1 MKLDELKSSWNIYT
15 SQIVGDSEVEENQ
28 IRALLK
34 GKADNIIAKIKKS
47 LYFEIGFIAISSFAF
62 LAILFR
68 VNDPFMLIY
77 CYAFLIFCIATLVS
91 LTFYYRKLSL
101 FDLNL
106 PNLKSS
112 LSGIVTSLS
121 GYVRTYHIINIT
133 LAPFMLVSSVLYAF
147 VSHPETEEQQAEQ
160 QTMLLSNEQIT
171 LFVFIY
177 LFGLIAFYFISK
189 FYMHKL
195 YGIHIAS
202 LKQCLAEL
210 NE

>member
-15 SQIVGDSEVEENQ
+15 SQIVEESEVQ
-28 IRALLK
+28 KDHISKLLK
-34 GKADNIIAKIKKS
+34 GRADNIIAKIKKS
-47 LYFEIGFIAISSFAF
+47 LYWEIGFISVSALIF
-62 LAILFR
+62 LGILFS
-68 VNDPFMLIY
+68 VNDPFLLIY
-77 CYAFLIFCIATLVS
+77 SYAFLIFCIATIVS

-112 LSGIVTSLS
+112 LNGIVTSLS

-133 LAPFMLVSSVLYAF
+133 LAPFMLVSAMLYSVINNVEA
-147 VSHPETEEQQAEQ
+147 EEQQAEQ
-160 QTMLLSNEQIT
+160 QTMLLSNEHIAF
-171 LFVFIY
+171 FVFMY
-177 LFGLIAFYFISK
+177 LVGLVAFYFVSK

-195 YGIHIAS
+195 YGVHIAS
-202 LKQCLAEL
+202 LNECLVEL